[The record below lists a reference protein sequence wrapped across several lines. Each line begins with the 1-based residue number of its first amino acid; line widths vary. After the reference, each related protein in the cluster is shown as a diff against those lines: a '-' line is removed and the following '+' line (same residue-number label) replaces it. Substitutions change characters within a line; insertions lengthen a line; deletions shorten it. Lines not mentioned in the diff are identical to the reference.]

1 MAKNP
6 GIKLT
11 ANSFQA
17 IEKALDNIIKKAEE
31 ATQKITAMF
40 DIDGTNMKTMNT
52 LKGIHGVL
60 KNINRHMNRAGGGR
74 RGGGGPPIATGG
86 AGGVG
91 GSKPGD
97 GWFMKGYNML
107 FRNQQKAGFYR
118 WLNSMAFKTM
128 FGGPGGLGASLRG
141 GNFLGLNLS
150 KYGPGALGLRG
161 RYPVFQKPFPGSDRN
176 VFSLGDLAAA
186 GQNMAYGAGSGIEGA
201 FRSLTGSAIAVN
213 KVFNGLASTV
223 VSFVN
228 PVLGSLVGSVGDMFI
243 GILEKMSG
251 AIAGVIGGL
260 TNLGTALVGMAT
272 RAVEAA
278 SDLTEAV
285 NAAKVI
291 AGDSAAKQM
300 QRYAQGL
307 QRQFGVSQTD
317 SMKIMGRMAGMM
329 RNLGGFTQDE
339 AGQTSM
345 QLYRAAVD
353 IGSVMNKSV
362 EDIGNQMM
370 SGFAG
375 RLTPLRR
382 SAIGI
387 TAQQLDQQAKS
398 RGIARPGVRTD
409 LQARARQFV
418 EEFSRQAGLFTGDL
432 ERTQYEFANQRR
444 KFLGQFEALFVT
456 VGRILE
462 PFAKAVIIA
471 ANDLMGMVLD
481 IVSPFANTIKDNMVE
496 MTVMERFSQSIKTF
510 SWYVLWAKNAI
521 IELVKRVWESRDAIL
536 DWGKRAASGVAG
548 LSIVLVEYSVSV
560 VRMFAN
566 LIDSLGAV
574 NGAFSAFE
582 WALSNLSA
590 LINKISGNTT
600 AGRLR
605 SLRGE
610 VENTRSSLFME
621 SLARSRA
628 GDKSGAAKLSSQ
640 SKGLQ
645 KFVNQIN
652 YMLGTADEQT
662 LARYYESVTGKS
674 VNPFGQA
681 ASKLRDGAN
690 TLEQFVANAKGVI
703 DAQGITVA
711 EKEIA
716 DLLQKIQPATSFP
729 NAIAPAPEMGGGRL
743 VQYFNPSAFR
753 DAIQE
758 REGSPMKETAKNTG
772 EILVLLQTTLNE
784 SLKGNIRPKAPFNML
799 APVTLP

>member
-11 ANSFQA
+11 ANSFGA

-40 DIDGTNMKTMNT
+40 DIDGTNMKTLQT
-52 LKGIHGVL
+52 LRDIKGKL
-60 KNINRHMNRAGGGR
+60 DEINKSMNRSSAGGG
-74 RGGGGPPIATGG
+74 GGKKGGRKTAS
-86 AGGVG
+86 G
-91 GSKPGD
+91 GSEGD
-97 GWFMKGYNML
+97 GWLSQGYNRL
-107 FRNQQKAGFYR
+107 FRYQQQAGFYR

-128 FGGPGGLGASLRG
+128 FGGPGGLGSSLRG

-150 KYGPGALGLRG
+150 KYGPGTTGLMAKYR
-161 RYPVFQKPFPGSDRN
+161 VFQKPFPGSDRN

-186 GQNMAYGAGSGIEGA
+186 GQNIAYGAGSGLEGA
-201 FRSLTGSAIAVN
+201 FRGLTGSATAVS
-213 KVFNGLASTV
+213 KVLNGMVSSF
-223 VSFVN
+223 VSFFS
-228 PVLGSLVGSVGDMFI
+228 PMIGSVLGSVGDLFI
-243 GILEKMSG
+243 GMLEKMSS

-285 NAAKVI
+285 NAARVI
-291 AGDSAAKQM
+291 AGDRSAREM
-300 QRYAQGL
+300 QRYALGI
-307 QRQFGVSQTD
+307 QRQFGLSQTD

-329 RNLGGFTQDE
+329 RNLGGFSQDE

-362 EDIGNQMM
+362 EDIGNQLM

-387 TAQQLDQQAKS
+387 TAQQLDQQAKA

-462 PFAKAVIIA
+462 PFAKAIIIA

-481 IVSPFANTIKDNMVE
+481 IISPFANTIKDNMVE
-496 MTVMERFSQSIKTF
+496 MTVMERFSESIKTF
-510 SWYVLWAKNAI
+510 AWYVLWAKNAM
-521 IELVKRVWESRDAIL
+521 IELIKRVWEARSTIGEWMRYLADAAGTMAVSLIKFSSAVVEMFATLISRLGGAMPAIDL
-536 DWGKRAASGVAG
+536 FASALVGVADWINRNILG
-548 LSIVLVEYSVSV
+548 KSGTSSVDKRILELSKSNQAMGRMLADNPNAAVGNSMSENRKMIEALTPYSTFGRMATGREPISTDIMPDDLRAIVGIGP
-560 VRMFAN
+560 R
-566 LIDSLGAV
+566 IGAV
-574 NGAFSAFE
+574 PEFMKGFSGTLQTFAAQVE
-582 WALSNLSA
+582 ATLKEMGIKVKDAEIVNLM
-590 LINKISGNTT
+590 
-600 AGRLR
+600 R
-605 SLRGE
+605 
-610 VENTRSSLFME
+610 
-621 SLARSRA
+621 
-628 GDKSGAAKLSSQ
+628 
-640 SKGLQ
+640 
-645 KFVNQIN
+645 
-652 YMLGTADEQT
+652 
-662 LARYYESVTGKS
+662 
-674 VNPFGQA
+674 
-681 ASKLRDGAN
+681 
-690 TLEQFVANAKGVI
+690 
-703 DAQGITVA
+703 
-711 EKEIA
+711 
-716 DLLQKIQPATSFP
+716 KIQPATSFANP
-729 NAIAPAPEMGGGRL
+729 LAPAPDMNSGRL
-743 VQYFNPSAFR
+743 VQYFNPAAFR

-758 REGSPMKETAKNTG
+758 REGSPMKETAKNTS
-772 EILVLLQTTLNE
+772 EILTLLQTTLNGT
-784 SLKGNIRPKAPFNML
+784 LKGNIRPKAPFNML
-799 APVTLP
+799 SPVTLP

>member
-11 ANSFQA
+11 ANSFAA
-17 IEKALDNIIKKAEE
+17 IEKALDGIIKKAEE

-74 RGGGGPPIATGG
+74 RGGGFPPIATGG
-86 AGGVG
+86 AGGAPSSG
-91 GSKPGD
+91 GGNNSR
-97 GWFMKGYNML
+97 FMKGYDTL

-150 KYGPGALGLRG
+150 KYGPGTTGLMAKYR
-161 RYPVFQKPFPGSDRN
+161 VFQKPFPGSDRN

-186 GQNMAYGAGSGIEGA
+186 GQNIAYGAGSGVEGA
-201 FRSLTGSAIAVN
+201 FRGLTGSAIAVN

-285 NAAKVI
+285 NAARVI
-291 AGDSAAKQM
+291 AGDRAARDM
-300 QRYAQGL
+300 QRYALGI
-307 QRQFGVSQTD
+307 QRQFGLSQTD

-362 EDIGNQMM
+362 EDIGNQLM

-387 TAQQLDQQAKS
+387 TAQQLDQQAKA

-462 PFAKAVIIA
+462 PFAKAIIIA

-481 IVSPFANTIKDNMVE
+481 IISPFANTIKDNMVE
-496 MTVMERFSQSIKTF
+496 MTVMERFSESIKTF
-510 SWYVLWAKNAI
+510 AWYTLWAKNAL
-521 IELVKRVWESRDAIL
+521 IELVKRVYEARWVIL
-536 DWGKRAASGVAG
+536 EFAQRLANVVGTIASS
-548 LSIVLVEYSVSV
+548 LIEYSLAV
-560 VRMFAN
+560 VRMFTGLVSTINEVIPALWGFVEALKIASSFVEPSDRYKN
-566 LIDSLGAV
+566 FAKNREEIGKLDQSIAAMEGGALVKKGDRFATAELERLKARREAILG
-574 NGAFSAFE
+574 GSPDGKPITGFSGQINESAARLQAIMRDLGGTVDPQ
-582 WALSNLSA
+582 ALS
-590 LINKISGNTT
+590 
-600 AGRLR
+600 
-605 SLRGE
+605 
-610 VENTRSSLFME
+610 
-621 SLARSRA
+621 
-628 GDKSGAAKLSSQ
+628 
-640 SKGLQ
+640 
-645 KFVNQIN
+645 
-652 YMLGTADEQT
+652 
-662 LARYYESVTGKS
+662 
-674 VNPFGQA
+674 
-681 ASKLRDGAN
+681 
-690 TLEQFVANAKGVI
+690 
-703 DAQGITVA
+703 
-711 EKEIA
+711 
-716 DLLQKIQPATSFP
+716 DLLTKMQPAISAANP
-729 NAIAPAPEMGGGRL
+729 LAPAPDMNSGRL

-758 REGSPMKETAKNTG
+758 REGSPMKETAKNTS
-772 EILVLLQTTLNE
+772 EILTLLQTTLNDT
-784 SLKGNIRPKAPFNML
+784 LKGNIKPKAPFNML

>member
-11 ANSFQA
+11 ANSFAA
-17 IEKALDNIIKKAEE
+17 IEKALDGIIKKAEE

-74 RGGGGPPIATGG
+74 KGGGIPLVATGG
-86 AGGVG
+86 AGGG
-91 GSKPGD
+91 GGNN
-97 GWFMKGYNML
+97 GYFMKGYDKL

-150 KYGPGALGLRG
+150 KYGPGTTGLMAKYR
-161 RYPVFQKPFPGSDRN
+161 VFQKPFPGSDRN

-186 GQNMAYGAGSGIEGA
+186 GQNIAYGAGSGVEGA
-201 FRSLTGSAIAVN
+201 FRGLTGSAIAVN

-285 NAAKVI
+285 NAARVI
-291 AGDSAAKQM
+291 AGDRAARDM
-300 QRYAQGL
+300 QRYALGI
-307 QRQFGVSQTD
+307 QRQFGLSQTD

-362 EDIGNQMM
+362 EDIGNQLM

-387 TAQQLDQQAKS
+387 TAQQLDQQAKA

-462 PFAKAVIIA
+462 PFAKAIIIVS
-471 ANDLMGMVLD
+471 NDLMGMVLD
-481 IVSPFANTIKDNMVE
+481 IISPFANTIKDNMVE
-496 MTVMERFSQSIKTF
+496 MTVMERFAESIKTF
-510 SWYVLWAKNAI
+510 AWYTLWAKNAI
-521 IELVKRVWESRDAIL
+521 IELVKRVYQSRDAIYEIGL
-536 DWGKRAASGVAG
+536 RFVNIVGTMASALVKYSIAVVEMFGKFVSVFTGLIPVVELFATALTKAAEAISDPLGQKGAKAG
-548 LSIVLVEYSVSV
+548 LAQEMERQQLLQSIKMLEGGKLFQQGDPFVEAEV
-560 VRMFAN
+560 
-566 LIDSLGAV
+566 
-574 NGAFSAFE
+574 
-582 WALSNLSA
+582 
-590 LINKISGNTT
+590 K
-600 AGRLR
+600 RLKDR
-605 SLRGE
+605 LYNIGLDRAKGMGG
-610 VENTRSSLFME
+610 TPGISSLLNKSIAEFQ
-621 SLARSRA
+621 SVFKDLAGQVA
-628 GDKSGAAKLSSQ
+628 P
-640 SKGLQ
+640 
-645 KFVNQIN
+645 
-652 YMLGTADEQT
+652 EE
-662 LARYYESVTGKS
+662 LAS
-674 VNPFGQA
+674 
-681 ASKLRDGAN
+681 
-690 TLEQFVANAKGVI
+690 
-703 DAQGITVA
+703 
-711 EKEIA
+711 
-716 DLLQKIQPATSFP
+716 LLQKLQPATSFANP
-729 NAIAPAPEMGGGRL
+729 LAPAPDMNSGRL

-772 EILVLLQTTLNE
+772 EILVLLKTTLEN
-784 SLKGNIRPKAPFNML
+784 SLSGNIKPKPAFNML

>member
-11 ANSFQA
+11 ANSFAA
-17 IEKALDNIIKKAEE
+17 IEKALDGIIKKAEE

-40 DIDGTNMKTMNT
+40 DIDGSNMKTLRT
-52 LKGIHGVL
+52 LRDIKDKLGE
-60 KNINRHMNRAGGGR
+60 INKSMNRAA
-74 RGGGGPPIATGG
+74 GGGGGKKGGRKTASGG
-86 AGGVG
+86 AE
-91 GSKPGD
+91 GD
-97 GWFMKGYNML
+97 GWFTKGYNML

-150 KYGPGALGLRG
+150 RYGPGTTGLMAKYR
-161 RYPVFQKPFPGSDRN
+161 VFQKPFPGSDRN

-186 GQNMAYGAGSGIEGA
+186 GQNIVYGAGSGIEGA

-228 PVLGSLVGSVGDMFI
+228 PVLGSLVGSIGDMFI

-260 TNLGTALVGMAT
+260 TNLGTALAGMAT

-278 SDLTEAV
+278 SDLTEAI

-291 AGDSAAKQM
+291 AGDRAAREM
-300 QRYAQGL
+300 QRYALGI
-307 QRQFGVSQTD
+307 QRQFGLSQTD

-329 RNLGGFTQDE
+329 RNLGGFTQEE

-362 EDIGNQMM
+362 EDIGNQLM

-387 TAQQLDQQAKS
+387 TAQQLDQQAKA

-462 PFAKAVIIA
+462 PFAKAIIIA

-481 IVSPFANTIKDNMVE
+481 IISPFANTIKDNMVE
-496 MTVMERFSQSIKTF
+496 MTVMERFSESIKTF
-510 SWYVLWAKNAI
+510 AWYVLWAKNAI
-521 IELVKRVWESRDAIL
+521 IELTKRVWEARWTIVEWLKSFTNGVGTLAISL
-536 DWGKRAASGVAG
+536 LK
-548 LSIVLVEYSVSV
+548 YSASV
-560 VRMFAN
+560 VNMFAGFIEKIGGLL
-566 LIDSLGAV
+566 LIIDIFSSALEGLAGVINSLTSKESKKTTEIATINREIADIQRGRVMFRSEKEKQSRLEFLKSRLAPLGA
-574 NGAFSAFE
+574 FDQPQQ
-582 WALSNLSA
+582 
-590 LINKISGNTT
+590 GNS
-600 AGRLR
+600 RLQGV
-605 SLRGE
+605 S
-610 VENTRSSLFME
+610 
-621 SLARSRA
+621 
-628 GDKSGAAKLSSQ
+628 
-640 SKGLQ
+640 
-645 KFVNQIN
+645 
-652 YMLGTADEQT
+652 
-662 LARYYESVTGKS
+662 
-674 VNPFGQA
+674 
-681 ASKLRDGAN
+681 N
-690 TLEQFVANAKGVI
+690 TLQRFASDLEAAINA
-703 DAQGITVA
+703 AGITVDPKVFS
-711 EKEIA
+711 EF
-716 DLLQKIQPATSFP
+716 LQKLQPATSFANP
-729 NAIAPAPEMGGGRL
+729 LAPAPDMNSGRL
-743 VQYFNPSAFR
+743 VQYFNPAAFR

-772 EILVLLQTTLNE
+772 DILVLLKTTLEN
-784 SLKGNIRPKAPFNML
+784 SLSGNIKPKPAFNML

>member
-11 ANSFQA
+11 ANSFGA

-60 KNINRHMNRAGGGR
+60 KNINRHMSRAGGGR
-74 RGGGGPPIATGG
+74 RGGGIPPIATGG
-86 AGGVG
+86 AGGAAG
-91 GSKPGD
+91 GGD
-97 GWFMKGYNML
+97 GYFMKGYDKL

-128 FGGPGGLGASLRG
+128 FGGPGGLGSSLRG

-150 KYGPGALGLRG
+150 KYGPGTTGLMAKYR
-161 RYPVFQKPFPGSDRN
+161 VFQKPFPGSDRN

-186 GQNMAYGAGSGIEGA
+186 GQNIAYGAGSGLEGA
-201 FRSLTGSAIAVN
+201 FRGLTGSALAVN
-213 KVFNGLASTV
+213 KVFNGMVSSF
-223 VSFVN
+223 VSFFS
-228 PVLGSLVGSVGDMFI
+228 PVLGSLLGSVGDVFI
-243 GILEKMSG
+243 GMLEKMSG

-285 NAAKVI
+285 NAARVI
-291 AGDSAAKQM
+291 AGDRSAREM
-300 QRYAQGL
+300 QRYALGI
-307 QRQFGVSQTD
+307 QRQFGLSQTD

-362 EDIGNQMM
+362 EDIGNQLM

-387 TAQQLDQQAKS
+387 TAQQLDQQAKA

-462 PFAKAVIIA
+462 PFAKAIIIA

-481 IVSPFANTIKDNMVE
+481 IISPFANTLKDNMVE
-496 MTVMERFSQSIKTF
+496 MTVMERFSESIKTF
-510 SWYVLWAKNAI
+510 AWYVLWAKNAL
-521 IELVKRVWESRDAIL
+521 IELVKRVYESRDLIYDLGLRFVNIVGAMASALVKYSISVVDIFSRL
-536 DWGKRAASGVAG
+536 VVGFTNLIPAVELFAKALTKTAEVISDPLGQKGAKVGLKQEMERQQLLQNIKMLEGGKLYQMGDPFVEAEVKRLRGRLYDLG
-548 LSIVLVEYSVSV
+548 LSRVTPQGP
-560 VRMFAN
+560 
-566 LIDSLGAV
+566 IDGLSEQVNKSIREVQAIFKDLGGQVDPAE
-574 NGAFSAFE
+574 F
-582 WALSNLSA
+582 
-590 LINKISGNTT
+590 
-600 AGRLR
+600 
-605 SLRGE
+605 GE
-610 VENTRSSLFME
+610 LMR
-621 SLARSRA
+621 
-628 GDKSGAAKLSSQ
+628 KL
-640 SKGLQ
+640 
-645 KFVNQIN
+645 
-652 YMLGTADEQT
+652 
-662 LARYYESVTGKS
+662 
-674 VNPFGQA
+674 
-681 ASKLRDGAN
+681 
-690 TLEQFVANAKGVI
+690 
-703 DAQGITVA
+703 
-711 EKEIA
+711 
-716 DLLQKIQPATSFP
+716 QPAISAANP
-729 NAIAPAPEMGGGRL
+729 LAPAPDMNSGRL
-743 VQYFNPSAFR
+743 VQYFNPAAFR

-758 REGSPMKETAKNTG
+758 REGSPMRDTAKNTG
-772 EILVLLQTTLNE
+772 EILDLLKTTLND
-784 SLKGNIRPKAPFNML
+784 SLKGNIKPKTPFNML

>member
-97 GWFMKGYNML
+97 SWFMKGYNML
-107 FRNQQKAGFYR
+107 FRNQQKAGSYR

-128 FGGPGGLGASLRG
+128 FGGPSGLGASLRG

-176 VFSLGDLAAA
+176 VFSLGDLGAA
-186 GQNMAYGAGSGIEGA
+186 GQNIAYGAGSGVEGA
-201 FRSLTGSAIAVN
+201 FRGLTGSAIAVN
-213 KVFNGLASTV
+213 KVFNGI
-223 VSFVN
+223 VSSAVSVFN
-228 PVLGSLVGSVGDMFI
+228 PVLGSLIGSVGDVFI
-243 GILEKMSG
+243 GMLEKMSG

-291 AGDSAAKQM
+291 AGDRAAREM
-300 QRYAQGL
+300 QRHALGL

-387 TAQQLDQQAKS
+387 TAQQLDQQAKA

-521 IELVKRVWESRDAIL
+521 IELVKRVYEARWTIL
-536 DWGKRAASGVAG
+536 EWAKSLANGAG
-548 LSIVLVEYSVSV
+548 TLAVSLVRYSARV
-560 VRMFAN
+560 VDMFAGFIERIGG
-566 LIDSLGAV
+566 LMPIIDMFASALEGLANFMNALTSKESKKSTDIAAV
-574 NGAFSAFE
+574 N
-582 WALSNLSA
+582 
-590 LINKISGNTT
+590 
-600 AGRLR
+600 R
-605 SLRGE
+605 
-610 VENTRSSLFME
+610 
-621 SLARSRA
+621 
-628 GDKSGAAKLSSQ
+628 
-640 SKGLQ
+640 
-645 KFVNQIN
+645 
-652 YMLGTADEQT
+652 
-662 LARYYESVTGKS
+662 
-674 VNPFGQA
+674 
-681 ASKLRDGAN
+681 
-690 TLEQFVANAKGVI
+690 
-703 DAQGITVA
+703 
-711 EKEIA
+711 EIA
-716 DLLQKIQPATSFP
+716 DIQRGRVVFRSEKEKQSRLEFLKSRLGPLGAFDQPQQGSTRLKGFSATLNRLATDLEAGINAAGIAVDPQSYADFLAKLQPATSFANP
-729 NAIAPAPEMGGGRL
+729 LAPAPDMNSGRL

-772 EILVLLQTTLNE
+772 EILALLQTTLNDT
-784 SLKGNIRPKAPFNML
+784 LKGNIKPKAPFNML